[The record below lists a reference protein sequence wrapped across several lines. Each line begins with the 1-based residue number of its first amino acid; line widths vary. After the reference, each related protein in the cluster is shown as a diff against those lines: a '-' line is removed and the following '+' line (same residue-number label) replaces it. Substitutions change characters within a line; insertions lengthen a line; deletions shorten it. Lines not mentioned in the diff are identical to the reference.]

1 MTRSADNAA
10 TGTGRCTGTEEPTMV
25 EPLFMSRRRALA
37 LTAASLAGA
46 AAHAQLR
53 SGDDPEASVRWQQ
66 VRAGLFKGRTLRDNA
81 TDVITL
87 EAPARAEDAAIVPI
101 VIRARFGQKPERY
114 IKQVHLIIDN
124 NPSPVSAIFTYTLDS
139 GRADIETRVRIDEY
153 TFVRAI
159 AETNDGQLHM
169 VTRFVKAAGGC
180 SAPPGKDAAAAK
192 ATLGQMRLRV
202 QGEPTASQAPML
214 AQLMISHPN
223 DSGLVMD
230 QASRQYTPP
239 HFVRRIDV
247 SSGGHLVLSADL
259 DFSISENPNL
269 RFYFVPRDD
278 AGTLEAVVVDSN
290 DLRFQQTLAYRAAP

>member
-1 MTRSADNAA
+1 
-10 TGTGRCTGTEEPTMV
+10 MV
-25 EPLFMSRRRALA
+25 KPLWMSRRHALVLA
-37 LTAASLAGA
+37 AASFA
-46 AAHAQLR
+46 AAAADAQLK
-53 SGDDPEASVRWQQ
+53 SGDDPEASPRWQQ
-66 VRAGLFKGRTLRDNA
+66 VRAGLFKGRTLHDNA

-87 EAPARAEDAAIVPI
+87 DAPARAEDAAIVPI
-101 VIRARFGQKPERY
+101 VIRARFEQKAERY

-180 SAPPGKDAAAAK
+180 SAPPGKDAAAAQ

-202 QGEPTASQAPML
+202 QGEPTASRVPML

-247 SSGGHLVLSADL
+247 SAGGRLVLSADL

-290 DLRFQQTLAYRAAP
+290 DLRFQQTLAYRSAP

>member
-1 MTRSADNAA
+1 MSRPS
-10 TGTGRCTGTEEPTMV
+10 
-25 EPLFMSRRRALA
+25 LMSRRHA
-37 LTAASLAGA
+37 LTLA
-46 AAHAQLR
+46 AAALGSAATHAQLK
-53 SGDDPEASVRWQQ
+53 SGDDPDGSPRWQQ
-66 VRAGLFKGRTLRDNA
+66 VRAGLFKGRTLHDNA

-87 EAPARAEDAAIVPI
+87 DAPARAEDAAIVPI
-101 VIRARFGQKPERY
+101 VIRARFEQRPERY

-202 QGEPTASQAPML
+202 QGEPAAQVPVL

-230 QASRQYTPP
+230 QVSRQYTPP

-247 SSGGHLVLSADL
+247 SAGGHLVLSADL

-290 DLRFQQTLAYRAAP
+290 DLRFQQTLAYRASP

>member
-1 MTRSADNAA
+1 
-10 TGTGRCTGTEEPTMV
+10 MV
-25 EPLFMSRRRALA
+25 KALWMSRRGVVA
-37 LTAASLAGA
+37 LTAASLTGA
-46 AAHAQLR
+46 AYAQLK
-53 SGDDPEASVRWQQ
+53 SGDDPEASPRWQQ
-66 VRAGLFKGRTLRDNA
+66 VRAGLFKGRTLNNNA
-81 TDVITL
+81 GDVITL
-87 EAPARAEDAAIVPI
+87 DAPARAEDAAIVPI
-101 VIRARFGQKPERY
+101 VIRARFEQRPERY

-159 AETNDGQLHM
+159 AETNDGQLYM
-169 VTRFVKAAGGC
+169 ATRFVKAAGGC
-180 SAPPGKDAAAAK
+180 SAPPGKDAVAAK

-202 QGEPTASQAPML
+202 QNGAAPGAPVL

-230 QASRQYTPP
+230 QMTRQYTPP

-247 SSGGHLVLSADL
+247 SVGGRRVLSADL

-278 AGTLEAVVVDSN
+278 GGTMEAVVVDSN
-290 DLRFQQTLAYRAAP
+290 ELRFQQTLAYRSSP